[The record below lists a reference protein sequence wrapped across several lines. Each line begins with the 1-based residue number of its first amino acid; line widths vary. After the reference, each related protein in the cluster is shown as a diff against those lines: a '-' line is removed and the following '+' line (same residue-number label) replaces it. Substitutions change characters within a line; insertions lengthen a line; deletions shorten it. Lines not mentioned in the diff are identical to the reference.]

1 MPDSGYPEIFG
12 PDLTPVRAKDL
23 VAIAKGAMD
32 RPGAAHDEDDD
43 GRGVRGEAV
52 EMSTAQFAEAAVTS
66 AALWEYAEWF
76 EGEEGK
82 KRRGPGRPREHAA
95 AQGVLG
101 WMMKSEEMSERAT
114 IVELKDHW
122 PRICAAAAAAWPDHP
137 NRRMPDKPMSR
148 GQSRNFANQHLN
160 KPEARKRLESDMMRA
175 AAKAARH
182 MGMLDP
188 NDGSLNRPSPARV
201 IYGDETLIRDRFN
214 RAPSECFNAKGEQ
227 IHRFDPDS
235 RVRYTNNPKD
245 KGARGYKVFT
255 LGVRNGWVNQR
266 IILATGVRDSEITE
280 ANNFAAKLG
289 LLREVCP
296 EVRDGALTATYD
308 GAVHATHVDD
318 IYDHSIMPVMRT
330 PMNNRGE
337 PSSIVLHGIEFECR
351 DGQTRRRDVR
361 GIHGTPTL
369 DFVDGGG
376 YESHQPLRSVDTYYR
391 PNADGTRRWYQD
403 VEVPDNAAL
412 GPLCGATATLRL
424 NSTPQERKPGRP
436 RRRTTALRPLTS
448 TSPYFRAVKGTREDS
463 ESINNN
469 IKAKM
474 PNQRVRSIGKPR
486 VHLDQLGFQAHTTIK
501 ALIHHYYENGDDI
514 TEFFGQRPPITPRPP
529 RAKPPKGRRRRRGKS
544 PPSVP

>member
-23 VAIAKGAMD
+23 IAIAKGAMD
-32 RPGAAHDEDDD
+32 RPGAAHHEDDD
-43 GRGVRGEAV
+43 GRGVQGEAV

-66 AALWEYAEWF
+66 AAMWEYAEWF
-76 EGEEGK
+76 EREESK

-95 AQGVLG
+95 AQGVLT

-137 NRRMPDKPMSR
+137 NRRMPDRPMSR

-160 KPEARKRLESDMMRA
+160 KAEARKRLESDMMRA

-214 RAPSECFNAKGEQ
+214 RAPSDCFNEKGEQ
-227 IHRFDPDS
+227 IYRFDPGS
-235 RVRYTNNPKD
+235 RVDYTNNLKD

-280 ANNFAAKLG
+280 ANNFVAKLG

-337 PSSIVLHGIEFECR
+337 PSSIVQHGIEFECL
-351 DGQTRRRDVR
+351 DGQTRHRDVR

-403 VEVPDNAAL
+403 VEVPDNTAL
-412 GPLCGATATLRL
+412 RPLCGATATLRL